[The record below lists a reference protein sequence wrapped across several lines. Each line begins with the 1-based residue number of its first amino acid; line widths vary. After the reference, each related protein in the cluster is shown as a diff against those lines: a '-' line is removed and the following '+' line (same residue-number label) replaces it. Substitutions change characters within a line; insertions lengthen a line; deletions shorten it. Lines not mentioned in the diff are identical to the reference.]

1 MAGSETTRQSREK
14 NETTEVA
21 NEKRTHSTGIMKPRA
36 FFKQKRS
43 FPKQGAETNR
53 NTILALFV
61 ISLLFFL
68 LVRFIP
74 YRKGEALHENMIHA
88 SEIMDEALAVLKE
101 CRNERGL
108 HLDSESDPNQTG
120 LIGVES
126 SPLTTTI
133 GNLEAK
139 RTTTNPNFAALV
151 VFLLKEAGVER
162 GDTVAVGASS
172 SFPALIVA
180 ALSAAQA
187 MDLHP
192 LMINSL
198 GASQWGANIPD
209 FHSLDML
216 DCLLKSGIFC
226 FQPIALTLGGERDKG
241 EDMDP
246 QGRSFL
252 REEIN
257 KSGFP
262 IIDESDLRENVEVR
276 MRIYEKSAGSNKIK
290 AFINIGGSWANMGT
304 DAEVLK
310 LEPGLVKIRLLPP
323 LEKRGIIFEMASRH
337 IPVIHL
343 LFIRGLVERY
353 GLSWDPVPLPRP
365 GKERLFQHV
374 REKQPLFLILSVIY
388 LLLVVFIVV
397 FRNKQE

>member
-1 MAGSETTRQSREK
+1 MMQS
-14 NETTEVA
+14 
-21 NEKRTHSTGIMKPRA
+21 A
-36 FFKQKRS
+36 FFRRKRS
-43 FPKQGAETNR
+43 FPKQGAETGR
-53 NTILALFV
+53 NTIFILLI

-74 YRKGEALHENMIHA
+74 YRKGDAVSEDMIQA
-88 SEIMDEALAVLKE
+88 SEIMEEAMVALRE
-101 CRNERGL
+101 CQSEGGI
-108 HLDSESDPNQTG
+108 HLDTESDPNQTG
-120 LIGVES
+120 LIGFES

-180 ALSAAQA
+180 ALSAAKA

-198 GASQWGANIPD
+198 GASQWGANITD
-209 FHSLDML
+209 FHWLDML
-216 DCLLKSGIFC
+216 NCLLKSGIFS
-226 FQPIALTLGGERDKG
+226 FQPIALSLGGEKDKG
-241 EDMDP
+241 EDMSP
-246 QGRSFL
+246 EGRSFVL
-252 REEIN
+252 EEIK

-262 IIDESDLRENVEVR
+262 FIDDSDLRANVETR
-276 MRIYEKSAGSNKIK
+276 MQLYEKSAGSNRIK
-290 AFINIGGSWANMGT
+290 AFINIGGSWANMGI
-304 DAEVLK
+304 DAEVLELK
-310 LEPGLVKIRLLPP
+310 PGLVRIRQLPLLGN
-323 LEKRGIIFEMASRH
+323 RGVIFEMASHR

-343 LFIRGLVERY
+343 LFVRGLVERY

-365 GKERLFQHV
+365 GKERLFQRA
-374 REKQPLFLILSVIY
+374 REKQPLFLVLSIVY
-388 LLLVVFIVV
+388 FALVVFILV
-397 FRNKQE
+397 FRDRLT

>member
-1 MAGSETTRQSREK
+1 MK
-14 NETTEVA
+14 
-21 NEKRTHSTGIMKPRA
+21 KHS
-36 FFKQKRS
+36 
-43 FPKQGAETNR
+43 
-53 NTILALFV
+53 ILLLFTL
-61 ISLLFFL
+61 SLLFFL

-74 YRKGEALHENMIHA
+74 YRRGDAVSEDMFQA
-88 SEIMDEALAVLKE
+88 SEIMEEAMTVLKG
-101 CRNERGL
+101 CRSEGGL
-108 HLDSESDPNQTG
+108 YLDTENDPNQTG
-120 LIGVES
+120 LIGIES

-180 ALSAAQA
+180 VLSAAKA

-198 GASQWGANIPD
+198 GASQWGANIRD
-209 FHSLDML
+209 FYWLDML
-216 DCLLKSGIFC
+216 YCLLKSGIFD
-226 FQPIALTLGGERDKG
+226 FQPIALSLGGERDKG
-241 EDMDP
+241 GDMSP
-246 QGRSFL
+246 EGRSFL
-252 REEIN
+252 IEEII

-262 IIDESDLRENVEVR
+262 FIDESDLRENVETR
-276 MRIYEKSAGSNKIK
+276 MQLYEKSAGKNRIK

-304 DAEVLK
+304 DAEVLE
-310 LEPGLVKIRLLPP
+310 LQPGLVRIGPLPP
-323 LEKRGIIFEMASRH
+323 LGRRGVIFEMASRK

-343 LFIRGLVERY
+343 LFVRGLVERY

-374 REKQPLFLILSVIY
+374 RDKQPLFLVLSIIY
-388 LLLVVFIVV
+388 FSLVVFIFV
-397 FRNKQE
+397 FRNKLR